1 MTVRFS
7 PTRRL
12 GGLVTFL
19 LALGP
24 GALRASSAAP
34 TVRFELRDGAKVS
47 DVVTLVA
54 RASTD
59 DARGI
64 MKVEFAIDGKLHTT
78 DSSTPYT
85 FDWDTLA
92 ATEGKHTLTATA
104 YDAAGKSAQATLTVI
119 VDNELDR
126 GSEYHAGIAS
136 TAFQAGDTNRALRYA
151 RRALKVTPGHLQ
163 ASRVLAGVYRRQGR
177 LKEAVEIL
185 EKASIPASD
194 TEVRADLAA
203 LHIALADTTT
213 STEDFLKEAGLAVD
227 AFRKLQTARARAA
240 RTNQNTHDAY
250 MREGDACFAM
260 RDWNGAVEAYQK
272 CGTADVAPMPCLNRL
287 LLAYIYAGR
296 RRDANVLLRT
306 LTNNKRAD
314 SVTAALGGLL
324 AVHDYQ
330 SARARELVRS
340 GVEKGE
346 LPSLI
351 VGAYAEAIL
360 REPRKAREL
369 ANKAVAMAPEVA
381 EVQLLNSYAVPDP
394 LDARRAIVRALER
407 NPMLAEAYAARGFQ
421 ALARRDSRRFVSADA
436 MFRFALEIE
445 PDNVYALLGA
455 ALSLLAQRRAEEA
468 EPLLLRALEKD
479 PNAPDIRAALA
490 LSYSLRGDGPKVTAL
505 LAEARKTDPERW
517 DYFSPPDAVELI
529 SLVSNYRYPLLL
541 SPASLYPEKG

>member
-1 MTVRFS
+1 MV
-7 PTRRL
+7 
-12 GGLVTFL
+12 FL
-19 LALGP
+19 LVLGP
-24 GALRASSAAP
+24 VAFAVPS
-34 TVRFELRDGAKVS
+34 VRFELRDGTTVS
-47 DVVTLVA
+47 DVVTIVA

-59 DARGI
+59 DVRGI

-78 DSSTPYT
+78 DSSIPYT
-85 FDWDTLA
+85 FDWDTLTT
-92 ATEGKHTLTATA
+92 TEGKHTLTATA
-104 YDAAGKSAQATLTVI
+104 YDATGKFAQATITVV

-126 GSEYHAGIAS
+126 GSTYHAGIAS
-136 TAFQAGDTNRALRYA
+136 TAFQMNDLDRAWRYA

-163 ASRVLAGVYRRQGR
+163 ASRILAGVYRRQGR

-185 EKASIPASD
+185 DKASIPADD

-203 LHIALADTTT
+203 LHIALADAATR
-213 STEDFLKEAGLAVD
+213 TEDFLKEAGHAVD
-227 AFRKLQTARARAA
+227 AFRKLQTARAQAA
-240 RTNQNTHDAY
+240 RMNRNTHEAY
-250 MREGDACFAM
+250 TREGDAFFAM

-296 RRDANVLLRT
+296 RRDADVLLRT

-314 SVTAALGGLL
+314 SVTAALSGLL
-324 AVHDYQ
+324 AVRSYQ
-330 SARARELVRS
+330 FARARELVRS

-351 VGAYAEAIL
+351 VGAYSEAIL

-369 ANKAVAMAPEVA
+369 ANKALAIASEVA

-407 NPMLAEAYAARGFQ
+407 NPMLTEAYAVRGFQ
-421 ALARRDSRRFVSADA
+421 ILLRRDRQRFASADA

-445 PDNVYALLGA
+445 PDNIYALLGA

-479 PNAPDIRAALA
+479 TQAPDIRTALA
-490 LSYSLRGDGPKVTAL
+490 LSYSLRGDGPKVTSL
-505 LAEARKTDPERW
+505 LADARKIDSERW
-517 DYFSPPDAVELI
+517 DYFSPPDAIEMI
-529 SLVSNYRYPLLL
+529 SLVYNYRYPLML
-541 SPASLYPEKG
+541 SPAVLYPKEG